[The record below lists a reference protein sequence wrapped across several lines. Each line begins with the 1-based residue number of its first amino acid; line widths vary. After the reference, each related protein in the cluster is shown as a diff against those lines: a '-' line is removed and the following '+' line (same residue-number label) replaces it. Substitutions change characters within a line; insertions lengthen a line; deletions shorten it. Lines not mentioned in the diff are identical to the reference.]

1 MKRKT
6 LIVLISVCVIA
17 VVLLFLLW
25 RSNLLGIQSRFV
37 EIEVTLGHPATRQVG
52 ISTYHFKLYNYP
64 LGEEELTGMYM
75 LRVEKGT
82 DFTTKVVVS
91 GHTYRLLELE
101 VNVVKLISAGV
112 LLEVKIAD

>member
-25 RSNLLGIQSRFV
+25 RSSFLGIQYKIV
-37 EIEVTLGHPATRQVG
+37 EFEVTLGHPATRQIG
-52 ISTYHFKLYNYP
+52 TSTYYFKLYNYP

-91 GHTYRLLELE
+91 GHTYRLLDLE
-101 VNVVKLISAGV
+101 VHVIKLISAGV
-112 LLEVKIAD
+112 LLRARI